1 MMIPPAG
8 YLKQAKAICERNNVV
23 LILDEIQTGLGR
35 TGKILAEEHDGIEA
49 DLTLIG
55 KALSGGFYPISAVLS
70 NTEVMGVLQPGEHG
84 STFGGNP
91 LACAIA
97 RTALK
102 VLVEENMIENAAEI
116 GTYFLNA
123 LKQINNPMI
132 KEVRGIGLMIG
143 LELRPEAGGAR
154 QYCEKLKEKGLLCKE
169 THDHII
175 RFAPPLV
182 IKRDV
187 VNWAL
192 ERIYSV
198 LTPDAG

>member
-1 MMIPPAG
+1 
-8 YLKQAKAICERNNVV
+8 
-23 LILDEIQTGLGR
+23 
-35 TGKILAEEHDGIEA
+35 
-49 DLTLIG
+49 
-55 KALSGGFYPISAVLS
+55 
-70 NTEVMGVLQPGEHG
+70 MGVLQPGEHG

-116 GTYFLNA
+116 GTYFLTA

-154 QYCEKLKEKGLLCKE
+154 QYCEKLAGIATRGRRRTAVLRKTQRERAALQGNPRSHHSFRAATRHK
-169 THDHII
+169 
-175 RFAPPLV
+175 
-182 IKRDV
+182 KRC
-187 VNWAL
+187 
-192 ERIYSV
+192 
-198 LTPDAG
+198 G